1 MKTKSL
7 FLMAIFFLV
16 TTALQAQ
23 KALPIEVNGLLAKV
37 PMPQNS
43 KANFHMCTVVT
54 DNSNGMVSVKDAGA
68 AVNDLEATMQKDM
81 TDLANASMSGG
92 SYNSYSTSTPSA
104 PSAEQIAQMQQQ
116 AQQMKGM
123 TPEQA
128 QQMAQQMQHTQSQGA
143 SHAANP
149 ALMQEL
155 GKAQE
160 AMGQVHMMFNELST
174 KASQLGGE
182 YQQKIDQVKQTG
194 NCPEFKVPHADL
206 ALPHCDC
213 VKNRALDYYQR
224 RVVIEDE
231 YLQKV
236 NELLESYIPKIR
248 AQIAIVDK
256 AEQDLNYGDAVTI
269 PAFKTQVVGVQQ
281 QAIAAII
288 PLLGISSNAIKDS
301 GTLYTGVENTNNGH
315 LPDPCQ

>member
-1 MKTKSL
+1 MKAQSFYLITIL
-7 FLMAIFFLV
+7 FLG
-16 TTALQAQ
+16 TTVLQAQ

-37 PMPQNS
+37 PMPHNS
-43 KANFHMCTVVT
+43 KANFHMCTLVT
-54 DNSNGMVSVKDAGA
+54 DNSNGMVSVKDAGT

-81 TDLANASMSGG
+81 TDLANSSMSG
-92 SYNSYSTSTPSA
+92 STYSTSTPSM

-116 AQQMKGM
+116 AQQMQGM

-128 QQMAQQMQHTQSQGA
+128 QQMAQHMQHTQSQSS

-160 AMGQVHMMFNELST
+160 AMGQVHMMFNELSS
-174 KASQLGGE
+174 KASQLEGD

-224 RVVIEDE
+224 RVAIKDE

-236 NELLESYIPKIR
+236 NELLENYIPKIR

-256 AEQDLNYGDAVTI
+256 AEQDLNYGDAITI

-288 PLLGISSNAIKDS
+288 PLLGISSSAIKDS

-315 LPDPCQ
+315 LPEPCQ